1 MALPFLNDNLI
12 NLYSDVLS
20 NQETTPQGFNE
31 DNVFRIPQEYLL
43 SDSNIYTDPN
53 TIDVPVENIEAS
65 DDGIAS
71 VNTSLPM
78 YIRDDNDNLFSE
90 YSSMDGAPAYIR
102 PIKTDTL
109 TDQNPNIIR
118 MANFNEM
125 FGDKKF
131 TNDIAGNLT
140 VASPERFNFP
150 KEKVGIMQAAKNK
163 GNALLDFIKGGGIT
177 GFALRSV
184 FGGDPNDPRGSFL
197 RDYYGGEDGSNLKNG
212 TIQGGLMAGYN
223 PVSGGLFGSPAT
235 YGLQNAYD
243 RRIRAIQNTIQK
255 KYLDKGR
262 SLDDTKLDERVAKLI
277 EEKRKEKEALQQ
289 LQTRTNTSISNE
301 ANQRYR
307 DDPGAQSYSGG
318 FDRSTN
324 NYNDPFNPGETE

>member
-31 DNVFRIPQEYLL
+31 DNVFRIPEEYLL

-53 TIDVPVENIEAS
+53 TIDVPVEATE
-65 DDGIAS
+65 DGIAS

-109 TDQNPNIIR
+109 TDQNPNITKI
-118 MANFNEM
+118 ANYNEL
-125 FGDKKF
+125 FGPKTF
-131 TNDIAGNLT
+131 TDSLGNVRT
-140 VASPERFNFP
+140 IPGEERFTFP
-150 KEKVGIMQAAKNK
+150 KEKVGIMQAAKDK
-163 GNALLDFIKGGGIT
+163 GNALLDFIKDGGIT
-177 GFALRSV
+177 GFAARTL
-184 FGGDPNDPRGSFL
+184 FGEEDPRASFL

-235 YGLQNAYD
+235 YGLQNAYA
-243 RRIRAIQNTIQK
+243 RRIKAIENTIK
-255 KYLDKGR
+255 DKYKGKGSETLVKR
-262 SLDDTKLDERVAKLI
+262 LAKLR
-277 EEKRKEKEALQQ
+277 EEKRKEAAALEKNRLERLARDNINFDPSGPTQQ
-289 LQTRTNTSISNE
+289 SI
-301 ANQRYR
+301 R
-307 DDPGAQSYSGG
+307 DSRPDLSGKGQSSG
-318 FDRSTN
+318 FT
-324 NYNDPFNPGETE
+324 NPGKGSYGPYS